1 MKLKLYHKIDAKHAR
16 NIGEESVSN
25 AVQAV
30 IELVKNSRDADATA
44 CIIRF
49 VGHKTEDGSI
59 IYDTIVFDD
68 NGIGMTVEDLQNR
81 YFRIATAHKERETIS
96 PVFKR
101 RVVGSKGMGHFSA
114 QRLGEV
120 CKIIS
125 NPWKYKGREHSDSVD
140 KKIVV
145 DVDWRKFEAGM
156 EFGAI
161 PSECEVTERPPGREQ
176 GLNLELS
183 ELKDEWTED
192 KIEDLKQ
199 ALSILQTPKALQS
212 VSDPFGIQIQA
223 DGLDLK
229 PEPLPTDILDNAQY
243 KLDCKFKGGKRYWN
257 IYSRKKANIGKWE
270 KVKSSMVGGE
280 IASVDASLGD
290 AHFELYHFSLESD
303 FYNKPIQ
310 KKAVT
315 DF

>member
-30 IELVKNSRDADATA
+30 IELVKNSRDADATL
-44 CIIRF
+44 CLVRF

-59 IYDTIVFDD
+59 IYDKILFGDD
-68 NGIGMTVEDLQNR
+68 GIGMTKEDFENR
-81 YFRIATAHKERETIS
+81 YFWIGTDFKERETIS

-145 DVDWRKFEAGM
+145 DVDWRKF
-156 EFGAI
+156 
-161 PSECEVTERPPGREQ
+161 
-176 GLNLELS
+176 
-183 ELKDEWTED
+183 
-192 KIEDLKQ
+192 
-199 ALSILQTPKALQS
+199 
-212 VSDPFGIQIQA
+212 
-223 DGLDLK
+223 
-229 PEPLPTDILDNAQY
+229 
-243 KLDCKFKGGKRYWN
+243 
-257 IYSRKKANIGKWE
+257 
-270 KVKSSMVGGE
+270 
-280 IASVDASLGD
+280 
-290 AHFELYHFSLESD
+290 
-303 FYNKPIQ
+303 
-310 KKAVT
+310 
-315 DF
+315 